1 MTEELIQWL
10 KDHEFDRP
18 DVFQKIAAE
27 EYDKNSF
34 CLATDDDLKD
44 VCRARGP
51 WLQLRR
57 LRDKLK
63 ESTNVKE
70 STDSQFHVHLAATSS
85 HPVTVNDEWS
95 GKDTAEYK
103 AVLEAS
109 ENIIRTL
116 LATPGSTSTLSTKFM
131 QQNWIEI
138 TSRPS
143 AKELVVCA
151 CAKIELKA
159 NEFKTFLGML
169 NDMAGMNI
177 IVNKLKGKRVSV
189 AKQLGS
195 SEVRLDQSS
204 DGSSFSTISF
214 VMENQRTRRKRRHSP
229 VDRTKSQSPPNR
241 VTHGLAA
248 GVVEGPPGGNLGGEK
263 DEWDDGK
270 GGEQGG
276 GVEEESRC
284 ATVRKKYRLNR
295 ATPDATA
302 EGSSKLSKQ
311 KHRWGRKSP
320 KGTTSSSPA
329 AADRAAD
336 DSRVAE
342 GKLKGRGDSSVT
354 EVEEYV
360 GVREMEEWEDSS
372 NTSGE
377 SHHSSDMDLS
387 DDQVTE
393 GQLFLEVGKIIR
405 WKLHL

>member
-177 IVNKLKGKRVSV
+177 IVNKLKAAVVQVVSSHRQPV
-189 AKQLGS
+189 EHPVFDFSGFGEPTLRDLMNHVGHLSAKWREIGSELGI
-195 SEVRLDQSS
+195 SESDLDIIQYNQAGIPNLAQTAMRAVFQKWNASMT
-204 DGSSFSTISF
+204 STYSW
-214 VMENQRTRRKRRHSP
+214 ENLAN
-229 VDRTKSQSPPNR
+229 VLKSNA
-241 VTHGLAA
+241 V
-248 GVVEGPPGGNLGGEK
+248 GEK
-263 DEWDDGK
+263 AVVRVLY
-270 GGEQGG
+270 EQ
-276 GVEEESRC
+276 
-284 ATVRKKYRLNR
+284 
-295 ATPDATA
+295 
-302 EGSSKLSKQ
+302 LSQ
-311 KHRWGRKSP
+311 K
-320 KGTTSSSPA
+320 
-329 AADRAAD
+329 
-336 DSRVAE
+336 
-342 GKLKGRGDSSVT
+342 
-354 EVEEYV
+354 
-360 GVREMEEWEDSS
+360 
-372 NTSGE
+372 
-377 SHHSSDMDLS
+377 
-387 DDQVTE
+387 
-393 GQLFLEVGKIIR
+393 
-405 WKLHL
+405 